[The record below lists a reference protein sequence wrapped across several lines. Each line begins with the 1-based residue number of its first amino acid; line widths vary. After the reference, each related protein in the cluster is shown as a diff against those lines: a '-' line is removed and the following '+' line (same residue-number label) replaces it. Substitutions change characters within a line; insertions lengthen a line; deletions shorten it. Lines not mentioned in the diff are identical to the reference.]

1 MNHQETSRIDRITE
15 AVHHLLRGKIPGPIP
30 CEDDPCDEIRQLS
43 EKINELRD
51 NFKEIKSFIVPLSE
65 GNLKVEPPPKRNILA
80 SPFKQLYASLSHL
93 TWQTQQIAKGDFNQ
107 QVDFMGDFSQAFNSM
122 VESLKEA
129 RSQLVSEMEQF
140 KRLAEVKNHYLN
152 VMAHDIRTPI
162 GAVLGFADILLD
174 GNLSEEA
181 GKHVQVIKRNC
192 ESLLGLINNILD
204 MAKLEKGKM
213 ELASVP
219 FSLRTLGEDIAA
231 MIQPKLQPGVSFVFD
246 ADEEIPEKLMGDS
259 FRLQQ
264 ILVNLVGNAAK
275 FTDKGDVRL
284 TVRIQER
291 ESDCFKLRF
300 YVRDTGIGIPQNK
313 LEKIFAP
320 FSQADAD
327 TAARF
332 GGTGLG
338 LAIAHELVSLMGDKL
353 QVKSTAGKGTT
364 FYFSLSLRIAEKSE
378 TEKSIPVGPFSDRCN
393 ILVVDD
399 DPQALK
405 IIESILKKYRVR
417 FMLCQ
422 DSTKAY
428 DLLIAAYKEKNP
440 FTLAWIDIDMPKL
453 NGLQLSEK
461 IRQDRRLKKVRL
473 IACSSY
479 TAKISEAD
487 RPSHFSFVATK
498 PVSPQALQRILEEAA
513 SADSETED
521 TACDLFGIRLLIVDD
536 NVLNRFIITNMME
549 RLNIAVTE
557 AETGLEG
564 VNKVSEGG
572 FDVVLMDKMM
582 PVMNGLEAVR
592 RIREIYD
599 KNTLP
604 ILAFTADDS
613 AEDRESFLS
622 AGVNGF
628 VPKPIGYEKIVDT
641 LCEVVNTKARKSEHE
656 NMKDTKI

>member
-1 MNHQETSRIDRITE
+1 MNHQETARIDRITE
-15 AVHHLLRGKIPGPIP
+15 AVHHLLRGKIPDPIS
-30 CEDDPCDEIRQLS
+30 CENDPCDEIRQLS
-43 EKINELRD
+43 EKINELRH

-65 GNLKVEPPPKRNILA
+65 GNLKIEPPPKRNILA
-80 SPFKQLYASLSHL
+80 SPFKQLYASLRHL

-107 QVDFMGDFSQAFNSM
+107 HVDFMGDFSQAFNSM

-140 KRLAEVKNHYLN
+140 RHLAEVKNHYLN

-181 GKHVQVIKRNC
+181 GKHVRVIKRNC

-219 FSLRTLGEDIAA
+219 FSIRTLGEDITA
-231 MIQPKLQPGVSFVFD
+231 MIQPKLQPGVSFIFD
-246 ADEEIPEKLMGDS
+246 ADKEIPEKLIGDP

-264 ILVNLVGNAAK
+264 VMVNLVGNAAK
-275 FTDKGDVRL
+275 FTSQGTVTL
-284 TVRIQER
+284 IVRIQEKN
-291 ESDCFKLRF
+291 SDRLKLCF
-300 YVRDTGIGIPQNK
+300 YVKDTGIGIPEDK

-320 FSQADAD
+320 FSQADAG

-338 LAIAHELVSLMGDKL
+338 LAISDELVSLMGDKL
-353 QVKSTAGKGTT
+353 QVKSRAGKGTT
-364 FYFSLSLRIAEKSE
+364 FYFSLSFRTCEE
-378 TEKSIPVGPFSDRCN
+378 TENIIPVRPFSDKCN

-405 IIESILKKYRVR
+405 IIESILKKHHVR
-417 FMLCQ
+417 FTLCQ
-422 DSTKAY
+422 ESVKAY
-428 DLLIAAYKEKNP
+428 DLLINAYHEKNP
-440 FTLAWIDIDMPKL
+440 FTLVWVDIDMPKL
-453 NGLQLSEK
+453 NGLQLAEK

-479 TAKISEAD
+479 SAKIGESD
-487 RPSHFSFVATK
+487 TPSHFSFVATK
-498 PVSPQALQRILEEAA
+498 PVSPQALQRILEEAG
-513 SADSETED
+513 SADSQTED
-521 TACDLFGIRLLIVDD
+521 SVCDLSGVRLLIVDD
-536 NVLNRFIITNMME
+536 NVLNRFIIANMME
-549 RLNIAVTE
+549 RLNISVTE
-557 AETGLEG
+557 AENGLEG
-564 VNKVSEGG
+564 LNKVSQGG

-592 RIREIYD
+592 RIREIHD

-613 AEDRESFLS
+613 PEDRENFLS

-641 LCEVVNTKARKSEHE
+641 LCEVVS
-656 NMKDTKI
+656 MKRQKDESRE

>member
-1 MNHQETSRIDRITE
+1 MNHQETARIDRITE
-15 AVHHLLRGKIPGPIP
+15 TVHHLLRGKIPDPIP
-30 CEDDPCDEIRQLS
+30 CENDPCDEIRQLS
-43 EKINELRD
+43 EKINELRH

-65 GNLKVEPPPKRNILA
+65 GNLKIEPPPKRNILA

-107 QVDFMGDFSQAFNSM
+107 HVDFMGDFSQAFNSM

-140 KRLAEVKNHYLN
+140 RHLAEVKNHYLN

-181 GKHVQVIKRNC
+181 GKHVRVIKRNC

-219 FSLRTLGEDIAA
+219 FSIRTLGEDITA
-231 MIQPKLQPGVSFVFD
+231 MIQPKLQPGVSFIFD
-246 ADEEIPEKLMGDS
+246 ADKEIPEKLIGDP

-264 ILVNLVGNAAK
+264 VMVNLVGNAAK
-275 FTDKGDVRL
+275 FTSQGTVTL
-284 TVRIQER
+284 IVRIQEKN
-291 ESDCFKLRF
+291 SDRLKLCF
-300 YVRDTGIGIPQNK
+300 YVKDTGIGIPEDK

-320 FSQADAD
+320 FSQADAG

-338 LAIAHELVSLMGDKL
+338 LAIAHELVLLMGDKL
-353 QVKSTAGKGTT
+353 QVKSQPGKGTT
-364 FYFSLSLRIAEKSE
+364 FYFSLSFRTCEESE
-378 TEKSIPVGPFSDRCN
+378 TENIIPVRPFSDKCN

-405 IIESILKKYRVR
+405 IIENILKKHHVR
-417 FMLCQ
+417 FTLCQ
-422 DSTKAY
+422 ESVKAY
-428 DLLIAAYKEKNP
+428 DLLINAYHEKNP
-440 FTLAWIDIDMPKL
+440 FTLVWVDIDMPKL
-453 NGLQLSEK
+453 NGLQLAEK

-479 TAKISEAD
+479 SAKIGESD
-487 RPSHFSFVATK
+487 TPSHFSFVATK
-498 PVSPQALQRILEEAA
+498 PVSPQALQRILEEAG
-513 SADSETED
+513 SADSQTED
-521 TACDLFGIRLLIVDD
+521 SVCDLSGVRLLIVDD
-536 NVLNRFIITNMME
+536 NVLNRFIIANMME
-549 RLNIAVTE
+549 RLNISVTE
-557 AETGLEG
+557 AENGLEG
-564 VNKVSEGG
+564 LNKVSQGG

-592 RIREIYD
+592 RIREIHD

-613 AEDRESFLS
+613 PEDRENFLS

-641 LCEVVNTKARKSEHE
+641 LCEVVS
-656 NMKDTKI
+656 MKRQKDESRE